1 VRFVFKIN
9 SAFDGFRPAVI
20 EQRLEADG
28 RLSLGWQKYVE
39 AVELGSEVWVYFR
52 GPHRFEDGVYLKGT
66 VDEIDVGGRRVL
78 LRVRESSTEEP
89 LTDPATAQRIADLVS
104 QRFQQV
110 FLVPEEAAPLAACT
124 FATTA
129 QSCRARNCGYCPV
142 WAQLPRVD
150 RDTLG
155 CPERLSQDFEDFV
168 PAYWVLPPRTFLYYT
183 GRVVRAPIR
192 LTSETF
198 KRFKTGEEDLAYPLA
213 LGIRESLIE
222 RDLANFDCVIPIPLS
237 PDKEAA
243 GEIHRTRLLAQELA
257 QLLGI
262 DVLEVL
268 TLNRPISKRVLRVQ
282 NGYTAQEFENAYED
296 ALDIHADAESLGR
309 VLLIDD
315 VCTEGS
321 TLSVAYGRL
330 MQLNP
335 DCTVVGA
342 TAGQMAVRAAVSDE
356 EQLLE

>member
-1 VRFVFKIN
+1 
-9 SAFDGFRPAVI
+9 
-20 EQRLEADG
+20 
-28 RLSLGWQKYVE
+28 
-39 AVELGSEVWVYFR
+39 
-52 GPHRFEDGVYLKGT
+52 
-66 VDEIDVGGRRVL
+66 
-78 LRVRESSTEEP
+78 
-89 LTDPATAQRIADLVS
+89 
-104 QRFQQV
+104 
-110 FLVPEEAAPLAACT
+110 
-124 FATTA
+124 
-129 QSCRARNCGYCPV
+129 
-142 WAQLPRVD
+142 
-150 RDTLG
+150 
-155 CPERLSQDFEDFV
+155 
-168 PAYWVLPPRTFLYYT
+168 
-183 GRVVRAPIR
+183 
-192 LTSETF
+192 
-198 KRFKTGEEDLAYPLA
+198 
-213 LGIRESLIE
+213 
-222 RDLANFDCVIPIPLS
+222 IPIPLS

-243 GEIHRTRLLAQELA
+243 GEIHRIRLLAQELA

-335 DCTVVGA
+335 DCTVVCA